1 MKLLTLSIGLLVF
14 LRLAFK
20 SGLNMN
26 NLTVDYTYLQIN
38 VLIILYV
45 FFFIFLYFTKR
56 LSKYYYDFTLT
67 TVLFMRSIQG
77 HGL

>member
-1 MKLLTLSIGLLVF
+1 MVF
-14 LRLAFK
+14 LRLAFN

-38 VLIILYV
+38 VLIILNM
-45 FFFIFLYFTKR
+45 FFFNFLYFTKR

-67 TVLFMRSIQG
+67 TVLFLRSIQG

>member
-14 LRLAFK
+14 LRLAFN

-45 FFFIFLYFTKR
+45 FFFHFSILYKEV
-56 LSKYYYDFTLT
+56 KQ
-67 TVLFMRSIQG
+67 VL
-77 HGL
+77 L